1 VSILFRIELFVIY
14 ALQKRFI
21 SFIVLISLVNMG
33 IMTKSANIL
42 RDLDLFKKINSKT
55 KYVIQITL

>member
-1 VSILFRIELFVIY
+1 MSILFRIELFVIY